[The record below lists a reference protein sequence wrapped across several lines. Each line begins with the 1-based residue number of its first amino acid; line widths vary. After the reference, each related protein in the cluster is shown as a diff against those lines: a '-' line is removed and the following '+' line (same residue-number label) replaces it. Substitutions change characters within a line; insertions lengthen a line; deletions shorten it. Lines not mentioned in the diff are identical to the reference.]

1 MAIRTYDTDLRAAF
15 DEASAYARAIANHI
29 VAGVDVPDDLLDS
42 YTRARGVVDRLVDE
56 AVGDTQ
62 HASYYGE
69 HMHAGPRVDCRI
81 CPMLPPAALDEPRFG
96 DVNA

>member
-15 DEASAYARAIANHI
+15 DEASAHARAIANHI
-29 VAGVDVPDDLLDS
+29 VAGVEVPEALLDE
-42 YTRARGVVDRLVDE
+42 YARARGVVDRLVDA

-69 HMHAGPRVDCRI
+69 YMHAGSRVDCRV
-81 CPMLPPAALDEPRFG
+81 CPMLPPAVLDEPTYG